1 MSSHLL
7 AKKAALKSTLAKKA
21 ALKSSTLKSSTLKSS
36 ALKSSALK
44 SSALKSP
51 ALKSSALKSSA
62 IGNAN
67 LVWQPPVTPG
77 GHPWQ
82 PGPFGGPRPIPLGP
96 PMPSGLPPIPSGP
109 PMPSGLPPIP
119 LGNPMPNG
127 GPYPHVMASAPAHVN
142 GSTVM
147 AKKAAVGV
155 ASHGNVQVH
164 LNPHDPSVQLN
175 VPHSDLP
182 GHPDVTA
189 TWHPQTHEYGA
200 TLQWNFD

>member
-1 MSSHLL
+1 
-7 AKKAALKSTLAKKA
+7 
-21 ALKSSTLKSSTLKSS
+21 
-36 ALKSSALK
+36 
-44 SSALKSP
+44 
-51 ALKSSALKSSA
+51 
-62 IGNAN
+62 
-67 LVWQPPVTPG
+67 
-77 GHPWQ
+77 
-82 PGPFGGPRPIPLGP
+82 
-96 PMPSGLPPIPSGP
+96 
-109 PMPSGLPPIP
+109 
-119 LGNPMPNG
+119 MPNG
-127 GPYPHVMASAPAHVN
+127 GPYPHVMASAPANINVASAPANVN

-155 ASHGNVQVH
+155 ASHGNVQVN